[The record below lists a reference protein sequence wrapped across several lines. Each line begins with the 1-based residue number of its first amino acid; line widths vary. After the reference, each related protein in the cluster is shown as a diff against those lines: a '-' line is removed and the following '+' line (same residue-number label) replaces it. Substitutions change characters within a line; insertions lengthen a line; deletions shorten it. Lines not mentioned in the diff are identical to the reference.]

1 MAFLR
6 KGVFIDHKGQGMGIR
21 YFDAVLLITSSRF
34 TEAELMLAEEL
45 QKFEVP
51 YFMVRNKVDIDI
63 ASEILREEE
72 SLEGD
77 DGDECELPKE
87 DRERVEQQTINCIK
101 TYFASEYSVD
111 RVYCVSSRR
120 KLRSNHDFPSLEVDI
135 LEAIRK
141 QRVGRPQEMDEKQ
154 DAPDGFAK
162 LKWQEE
168 KQLRT
173 RPGRFSQ
180 ERLERKSRREEELR
194 RRMASTDLS
203 LEDAEAFAKFAKATD
218 EQKEQY
224 SDTLASFFAWMMAG
238 STSKSA
244 ANYMVQVKMLM
255 ERFQL
260 SLQALASQEFLDLVK
275 KTKENQKRN
284 NIVGAGLKKFQDF
297 VASRGGLSMPWEDP
311 TRCPATLSAKT
322 WNA

>member
-1 MAFLR
+1 MAMRHLDR
-6 KGVFIDHKGQGMGIR
+6 
-21 YFDAVLLITSSRF
+21 
-34 TEAELMLAEEL
+34 EAAEEGRGGP
-45 QKFEVP
+45 EAG
-51 YFMVRNKVDIDI
+51 R
-63 ASEILREEE
+63 RE
-72 SLEGD
+72 
-77 DGDECELPKE
+77 
-87 DRERVEQQTINCIK
+87 
-101 TYFASEYSVD
+101 
-111 RVYCVSSRR
+111 
-120 KLRSNHDFPSLEVDI
+120 
-135 LEAIRK
+135 
-141 QRVGRPQEMDEKQ
+141 MEKQ
-154 DAPDGFAK
+154 PEAPGFGK

-168 KQLRT
+168 KQPKA

-180 ERLERKSRREEELR
+180 ERLEMKSRREEELR
-194 RRMASTDLS
+194 RKLASTDLS

-260 SLQALASQEFLDLVK
+260 DLQALVSQELLDLVK

-297 VASRGGLSMPWEDP
+297 VASRGGFSMPWEGAFAFLWP
-311 TRCPATLSAKT
+311 NLET
-322 WNA
+322 